1 MDRKLGQDFRLSKN
15 NQEFV
20 KTIKN
25 LLTEVV
31 FIFIITRYME
41 KTKIRIS
48 KRLESMQ
55 RAVGW
60 CKAADQIFELAF
72 EFFC

>member
-1 MDRKLGQDFRLSKN
+1 MVKIIKN
-15 NQEFV
+15 SQ

>member
-48 KRLESMQ
+48 KRLESIQ
-55 RAVGW
+55 RTVGW
-60 CKAADQIFELAF
+60 CETVDQIFELAF

>member
-1 MDRKLGQDFRLSKN
+1 MVKIIKN
-15 NQEFV
+15 SQ

-25 LLTEVV
+25 LLTELV
-31 FIFIITRYME
+31 FIFIITKYMK
-41 KTKIRIS
+41 KTRIRIS
-48 KRLESMQ
+48 KGLESVQ
-55 RAVGW
+55 RTAGR

>member
-1 MDRKLGQDFRLSKN
+1 
-15 NQEFV
+15 
-20 KTIKN
+20 
-25 LLTEVV
+25 
-31 FIFIITRYME
+31 ME

-48 KRLESMQ
+48 KRLEFMQ

-60 CKAADQIFELAF
+60 CEAVDQIFELAF